1 MRSLRFVLGTAVGVL
16 SLASC
21 NQEQSS
27 RGRDDGDATATSH
40 PLDPLSESE
49 LGAAVDVLR
58 ASGRLDGGRVLTGVW
73 LREPPKQS
81 VVSFAAGDSL
91 AREALAVLVAPSTGT
106 TSEAVIDVRSRRL
119 VSWRDVPEAHART
132 TNVEYALAVELLA
145 RSAEWARAFRARG
158 IALDSVYVALFGYGG
173 VASDDPSASRRVRAL
188 PYYGNSGRNVFG
200 RPIEGVMAVINLTE
214 RRVER
219 VIDSGVRPVA
229 GAQEFDTATVGS
241 LRPALAPLSVE
252 QPDGP
257 GFRIAGHEVR
267 WDRWRFRYAI
277 HPREG
282 VVLYTVG
289 LQDGDSLRAILYRAS
304 LSEMAVPYGD
314 PDENWRFRVSFDL
327 GEYYF
332 GWSLRALQVGA
343 DVPRHATLLDGVLL
357 SENGSVHTRH
367 GIAALYERD
376 GGLLWRHDRE
386 VRRGREL
393 VLRSVALVGNYDY
406 GLSWVFRQDGTLAV
420 EVDLTGIMLAK
431 GVAAESAAHAANVGG
446 TESRF
451 GSLVAPR
458 VVATNHQ
465 HFFGFRLDFDIDGA
479 SDDAIVEMNTRP
491 LPAGAGNPAGNAF
504 VMEETVLRTEREA
517 QRDLELAESRSWK
530 VVDAGSTNALGL
542 HPGYALLPGVNSTL
556 HLAAESPIRRRAGFT
571 THHVWGTSYAPSEL
585 YAAGDY
591 PNQSRGGDGLLAW
604 VASNDSLERRD
615 VVLWYTM
622 GVTHIPRAEEWP
634 VMPVAR
640 AGFALIPT
648 NFFVRNPALD
658 VPPER

>member
-1 MRSLRFVLGTAVGVL
+1 
-16 SLASC
+16 
-21 NQEQSS
+21 
-27 RGRDDGDATATSH
+27 
-40 PLDPLSESE
+40 
-49 LGAAVDVLR
+49 
-58 ASGRLDGGRVLTGVW
+58 
-73 LREPPKQS
+73 
-81 VVSFAAGDSL
+81 
-91 AREALAVLVAPSTGT
+91 
-106 TSEAVIDVRSRRL
+106 
-119 VSWRDVPEAHART
+119 
-132 TNVEYALAVELLA
+132 VEYALAVDLLA

-158 IALDSVYVALFGYGG
+158 IRLDSVYVALFGYGG
-173 VASDDPSASRRVRAL
+173 VEGSDAVSGRRVRAL
-188 PYYGNSGRNVFG
+188 PYYAGSARNVFG

-214 RRVER
+214 RRIER
-219 VIDSGVRPVA
+219 VTDSGVRPVA
-229 GAQEFDTATVGS
+229 GAQDFDTVSVGP
-241 LRPALAPLSVE
+241 LRPALAPLHVE
-252 QPDGP
+252 QPAGP
-257 GFRIAGHEVR
+257 GFRLSGHEVR

-282 VVLYTVG
+282 VVLYTVA
-289 LQDGDSLRAILYRAS
+289 LQDGDSSRSVLYRAS

-332 GWSLRALQVGA
+332 GWALRALQVGA

-357 SENGSVHTRH
+357 SENGSAHTRH
-367 GIAALYERD
+367 GVAALYERD

-431 GVAAESAAHAANVGG
+431 GVSQESATRTGNALSG
-446 TESRF
+446 ESRF
-451 GSLVAPR
+451 GSLVAPH

-465 HFFGFRLDFDIDGA
+465 HFFGFRLDFDIDG
-479 SDDAIVEMNTRP
+479 SPDDAIIEMNTRA

-504 VMEETVLRTEREA
+504 VMEETVLRTEQGA
-517 QRDLELAESRSWK
+517 QRDLDFGASRAWK

-542 HPGYALLPGVNSTL
+542 HPGYVLVPGANATP
-556 HLAAESPIRRRAGFT
+556 HLAPESPIRRRAGFT
-571 THHVWGTSYAPSEL
+571 THHVWGTTYAPAEL

-591 PNQSRGGDGLLAW
+591 PNQSRGGDGLPTW
-604 VASNDSLERRD
+604 VANNESLERRD

-640 AGFALIPT
+640 AAFALVPA
-648 NFFVRNPALD
+648 NFFARNPALD